1 MIDQGKIMIDS
12 EITSLN
18 DLRMNR
24 TAPELDSKQ
33 EQILKK
39 ELFKYM
45 DNADWFTVG
54 IMSPTYQLAINVLK
68 EMESQ
73 FNWPPLKVASHP
85 NDEGPVFLKANQR
98 TGVFHA
104 RIEYG
109 LGEGILLS
117 CQYNVEDKDAKTLGP
132 LPLDF
137 FRIKD

>member
-1 MIDQGKIMIDS
+1 MIDS

-24 TAPELDSKQ
+24 TAPLLDSRQ

-39 ELFKYM
+39 ELFECMEK
-45 DNADWFTVG
+45 ADWFTIG
-54 IMSPTYQLAINVLK
+54 IMSPNYKLAINILK

-73 FNWPPLKVASHP
+73 FNWPPMKVASHP

-117 CQYNVEDKDAKTLGP
+117 CQYNVENKDAKTLGP

-137 FRIKD
+137 FRIRD

>member
-1 MIDQGKIMIDS
+1 MIDS

-18 DLRMNR
+18 DLRMSR
-24 TAPELDSKQ
+24 TAPELDSNQ
-33 EQILKK
+33 EKALKK
-39 ELFKYM
+39 ELFKRM
-45 DNADWFTVG
+45 KNADWFTVG
-54 IMSPTYQLAINVLK
+54 IMSPTYQLAINILK

-73 FNWPPLKVASHP
+73 FSWPSMKVASHP
-85 NDEGPVFLKANQR
+85 DDKGPVFLKANQR

-117 CQYNVEDKDAKTLGP
+117 CQYNEEDKGAETLGP

-137 FRIKD
+137 FNNKA

>member
-1 MIDQGKIMIDS
+1 MIDS

-39 ELFKYM
+39 ELFTYM
-45 DNADWFTVG
+45 ESADWFTVG
-54 IMSPTYQLAINVLK
+54 IMSPCYKLAINILK

-73 FNWPPLKVASHP
+73 FNWPPMKVASHP
-85 NDEGPVFLKANQR
+85 NDEGPVFLKANQK
-98 TGVFHA
+98 TGDIRI

-117 CQYNVEDKDAKTLGP
+117 GQTLNIEKNSCTWGP
-132 LPLDF
+132 FPLNF
-137 FRIKD
+137 FSK

>member
-1 MIDQGKIMIDS
+1 MIDS

-24 TAPELDSKQ
+24 TAPDLNSNQ
-33 EQILKK
+33 EQTLKE
-39 ELFKYM
+39 ELYTYIEK
-45 DNADWFTVG
+45 ADWFTVG
-54 IMSPTYQLAINVLK
+54 IMSPTYELAINILK
-68 EMESQ
+68 EMENQ
-73 FNWPPLKVASHP
+73 FNWPSMKVASSP

-104 RIEYG
+104 RVEYG

-117 CQYNVEDKDAKTLGP
+117 CQYNKEDKDAETLGP

-137 FRIKD
+137 FRSKA

>member
-1 MIDQGKIMIDS
+1 MIDS

-24 TAPELDSKQ
+24 SAPELDSSQ

-39 ELFKYM
+39 ELFECMEK
-45 DNADWFTVG
+45 ADWFTVG
-54 IMSPTYQLAINVLK
+54 IMSPNYKLAINILK

-73 FNWPPLKVASHP
+73 FNWPPMKVASHP

-117 CQYNVEDKDAKTLGP
+117 CQYNLENKDAETLGP

-137 FRIKD
+137 FRNRDS